1 MKSRRRNAALLLAL
15 LAIGGLAACGD
26 DDDTTEGTTATSS
39 ETTEAAAGGDATGET
54 EPAAPVVPTIV
65 VRDGAPVGGAEELE
79 FNAGDQIRFNVKS
92 NEADEVHV
100 HGYDI
105 EQEVG
110 AGGTA
115 KLSFPADL
123 EGIYEVEL
131 HHSGE
136 LIAEL
141 RVNP

>member
-1 MKSRRRNAALLLAL
+1 MNGARRIAALVLVPAL
-15 LAIGGLAACGD
+15 LAIGAAGCGD
-26 DDDTTEGTTATSS
+26 DDGDT
-39 ETTEAAAGGDATGET
+39 TGET
-54 EPAAPVVPTIV
+54 TGATTTAASGGGYEREPAEPAVPAVPTIV
-65 VRDGAPVGGAEELE
+65 VRDGKPVGEVEELE
-79 FNAGDQIRFNVKS
+79 FSAGEQVRFNVRS

-100 HGYDI
+100 HGYDL
-105 EQEVG
+105 EEAVP

-115 KLSFPADL
+115 RFSFPADL